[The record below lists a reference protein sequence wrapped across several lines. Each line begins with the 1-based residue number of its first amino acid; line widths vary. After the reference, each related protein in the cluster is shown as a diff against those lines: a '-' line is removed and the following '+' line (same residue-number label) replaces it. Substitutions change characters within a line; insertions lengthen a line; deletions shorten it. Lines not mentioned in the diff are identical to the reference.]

1 MTAQDDW
8 DATFIPGTTVLAN
21 KLGITDPDALAAA
34 EYTITAH
41 REAMIADGHIPIAHT
56 YDAEHLHNIHAALFS
71 PIYEWAGVPRTYPL
85 NKDGLPFADPNQIS
99 RYLNHA
105 RDHIAA
111 VDWTDLDHG
120 GFAVEAATVYA
131 SINMSHPYREGNGR
145 AAKVFM
151 SQLAADV
158 DYRLDYGRVTP
169 QQWVNAA
176 MLTHPDRGAFEP
188 VPDTMVPVFAQIAEP
203 LTPQQST
210 AAERETD
217 AQRAARISS
226 RGTSRHLP
234 AGPGNRCYSDG
245 LRRVDPAISI
255 SARKNG
261 RHGRPTA

>member
-1 MTAQDDW
+1 
-8 DATFIPGTTVLAN
+8 
-21 KLGITDPDALAAA
+21 
-34 EYTITAH
+34 
-41 REAMIADGHIPIAHT
+41 MIQ
-56 YDAEHLHNIHAALFS
+56 
-71 PIYEWAGVPRTYPL
+71 WAGVPRTYPL

-151 SQLAADV
+151 SQLAADA

-188 VPDTMVPVFAQIAEP
+188 SP
-203 LTPQQST
+203 TPW
-210 AAERETD
+210 
-217 AQRAARISS
+217 S
-226 RGTSRHLP
+226 RCSRRSPNPSHP
-234 AGPGNRCYSDG
+234 NNPPR
-245 LRRVDPAISI
+245 P
-255 SARKNG
+255 SARPTRNARHASPAAAPPG
-261 RHGRPTA
+261 RPRQPVLLRRPTAHGFGAGTVADSV

>member
-21 KLGITDPDALAAA
+21 KLGITDADALAAA

-41 REAMIADGHIPIAHT
+41 REAMIVDGHIPIART
-56 YDAEHLHNIHAALFS
+56 YDAEHLHTIHAALFS

-85 NKDGLPFADPNQIS
+85 SKDGLPFADPNQIG
-99 RYLNHA
+99 RYLDHA

-151 SQLAADV
+151 SQLADEAG
-158 DYRLDYGRVTP
+158 YRLDYGRVTP

-176 MLTHPDRGAFEP
+176 MLSHPDRGTFEP
-188 VPDTMVPVFAQIAEP
+188 VPDTMVPVFARIAEP
-203 LTPQQST
+203 LTPQQSAPAEH
-210 AAERETD
+210 AAARETD
-217 AQRAARISS
+217 AQRAARIAS
-226 RGTSRHLP
+226 RGTSRRSPTSGSRSASSGAHR
-234 AGPGNRCYSDG
+234 GRGIGYG
-245 LRRVDPAISI
+245 RRAE
-255 SARKNG
+255 G
-261 RHGRPTA
+261 REH